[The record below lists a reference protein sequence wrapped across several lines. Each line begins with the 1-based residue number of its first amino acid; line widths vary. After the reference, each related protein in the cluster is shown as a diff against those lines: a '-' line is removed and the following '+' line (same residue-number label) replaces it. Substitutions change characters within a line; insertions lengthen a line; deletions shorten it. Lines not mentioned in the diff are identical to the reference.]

1 MLALKISIYVNLS
14 LSKGFERAPLEEEA
28 SLETL
33 NWILSALDSRI
44 FSKGVAHV
52 RSIGAT
58 VTTSGGPRGLAKAFS
73 RPRNLEALVVEG
85 SLSVIASRIL
95 LSHWGQKATK
105 AQYM

>member
-14 LSKGFERAPLEEEA
+14 LSKGLERAPLEEEA

-33 NWILSALDSRI
+33 NWILSALDSI
-44 FSKGVAHV
+44 FSKGVAHA